1 MFYYFNDEWISGA
14 VPEMIDTDS
23 ISKIEVK
30 NNKYGNRALFITVSP
45 ATMAQSKSDVHEATK
60 DLWVHN
66 DPVCEFP

>member
-1 MFYYFNDEWISGA
+1 
-14 VPEMIDTDS
+14 MIDTDS

-45 ATMAQSKSDVHEATK
+45 ATMAQLKSDVHEATK
-60 DLWVHN
+60 DLWVYN